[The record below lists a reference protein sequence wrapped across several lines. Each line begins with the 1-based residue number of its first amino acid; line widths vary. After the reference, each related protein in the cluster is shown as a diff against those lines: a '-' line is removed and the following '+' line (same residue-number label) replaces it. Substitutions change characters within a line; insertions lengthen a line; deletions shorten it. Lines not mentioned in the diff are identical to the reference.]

1 MPKRQ
6 VFRISNPMHA
16 EKRMQM
22 RLKIEYSLNG
32 SPVLGFGV

>member
-1 MPKRQ
+1 
-6 VFRISNPMHA
+6 MHA

-32 SPVLGFGV
+32 SPVLGFRV